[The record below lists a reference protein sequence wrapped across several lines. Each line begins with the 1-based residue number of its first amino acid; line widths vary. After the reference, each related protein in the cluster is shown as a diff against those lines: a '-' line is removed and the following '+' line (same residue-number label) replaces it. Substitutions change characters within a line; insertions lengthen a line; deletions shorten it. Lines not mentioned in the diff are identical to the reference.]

1 MPSRRPQSQ
10 ITSRQLSGVTV
21 KPGEAAAARWA
32 NSSTASPRP
41 PRPALARPVP
51 PRLAL
56 ARLALARL
64 GSGSGTGSGG
74 TGQQCSPG
82 TFIGWRLV
90 ARIVTWAV

>member
-1 MPSRRPQSQ
+1 MPSSRRHSW
-10 ITSRQLSGVTV
+10 ITSRRLAGVTA

-41 PRPALARPVP
+41 PRPAPLWLASRP
-51 PRLAL
+51 
-56 ARLALARL
+56 
-64 GSGSGTGSGG
+64 GTGSGG

-90 ARIVTWAV
+90 ARIVTWGA

>member
-1 MPSRRPQSQ
+1 MRNCTAASSIASGMPSSRAHSW
-10 ITSRQLSGVTV
+10 ITSRRLAGVTA

-32 NSSTASPRP
+32 NSSTASPR
-41 PRPALARPVP
+41 
-51 PRLAL
+51 LAL
-56 ARLALARL
+56 APL

-90 ARIVTWAV
+90 ARIVTWTA